1 MPYMIPPDPPVLQT
15 LQDIR
20 EKVIF
25 ALLANPN
32 VNPAEINMIEIA
44 ENLVQYI
51 IYQDESKN
59 K

>member
-1 MPYMIPPDPPVLQT
+1 MIPPDPPVLQT